1 MSRPLVARVSV
12 AHLQVKL
19 QSQSVINVIALDPRQ
34 HWQATQGGK
43 PLVDCAYADGSE
55 CVRTR
60 DCLKLLFIFFRAYI
74 DHVVTVLVTN
84 RN

>member
-1 MSRPLVARVSV
+1 MSRLLVARVSGV

-43 PLVDCAYADGSE
+43 PLVGCAHADGSE

-60 DCLKLLFIFFRAYI
+60 LLEI
-74 DHVVTVLVTN
+74 VVYFLQSVLIML
-84 RN
+84 